1 MKQALH
7 IYLFLY
13 NYYMKKI
20 YDIFNACKQ
29 NNLELI
35 QEIYSEKYSE
45 LIPELLKIS
54 CSLGYFK
61 IVEFFLKQDKI
72 ETIILNNLFIKTC
85 QNSIYHTDSED
96 CNSKEIMKML
106 LNLGADPS
114 YNNETSLQYLCQNGD
129 IKAIEIL
136 IVEYKYNLSESLL
149 NSLSQINKN
158 DIDINYQ
165 NGIEYIL
172 KIVSSLNQKNY
183 LDNKLN
189 TKDTTSRKFKV

>member
-1 MKQALH
+1 M
-7 IYLFLY
+7 
-13 NYYMKKI
+13 
-20 YDIFNACKQ
+20 
-29 NNLELI
+29 
-35 QEIYSEKYSE
+35 S
-45 LIPELLKIS
+45 
-54 CSLGYFK
+54 
-61 IVEFFLKQDKI
+61 
-72 ETIILNNLFIKTC
+72 
-85 QNSIYHTDSED
+85 
-96 CNSKEIMKML
+96 
-106 LNLGADPS
+106 
-114 YNNETSLQYLCQNGD
+114 QNGD